1 MWFLHFHCYPLN
13 HIDHHILL
21 SASSV
26 SEVIKSLV
34 PDYIN
39 YKNTGLLEAIIE
51 RFECSQAKS
60 LLQKYRDRYSNNR
73 LLRDKPDPVS
83 DERLELTKCSSLRA
97 KCDEDFDCAKDF
109 DLKRIQT
116 NSC

>member
-1 MWFLHFHCYPLN
+1 MKQWRIVNYFATVMDRITEILEQQVKLKKLLWFLHFHCYPLN

-26 SEVIKSLV
+26 SEVTKSLV

-51 RFECSQAKS
+51 RLS
-60 LLQKYRDRYSNNR
+60 LLKQEIAQR
-73 LLRDKPDPVS
+73 
-83 DERLELTKCSSLRA
+83 EA
-97 KCDEDFDCAKDF
+97 
-109 DLKRIQT
+109 
-116 NSC
+116 